1 MNQYSQLLYYIK
13 ALGES
18 DEFINT
24 ITKGEDIDLDK
35 ANIFP
40 LLNIEINGGSFTN
53 GSTLVFNVELNALDI
68 RDVNKE
74 VSTNKFWLNSND
86 VDNHNEMLAV
96 LNRIWTKMLKD
107 FDDNN
112 ITASESPSFIKIT
125 DENTN
130 RLDGW
135 ALTFDVEMPNTTLR
149 LCDEC

>member
-135 ALTFDVEMPNTTLR
+135 TLTFDVEMPNTTLR

>member
-107 FDDNN
+107 FDNNN

-135 ALTFDVEMPNTTLR
+135 TLTFDVEMPNTTLR